1 MQQAPASSGNPATC
15 KMRESTVA
23 GARADAKAREGFI
36 ADKCHVAISR
46 DTRFEGE
53 YDFSTGGHDHGVF
66 PELQNESVRAIRT
79 GDDGA
84 CGIHAAF
91 GSWRPHM
98 KHWYCERARDLIG
111 AALPDTASELCSRV
125 RPQELRLVEAAE
137 TALWNDFVLPYVDAT
152 GRTRP
157 ARNEERSF
165 LHLAK
170 QNPFLRPAIVRQIG
184 IR

>member
-1 MQQAPASSGNPATC
+1 
-15 KMRESTVA
+15 MRGPTVA
-23 GARADAKAREGFI
+23 GAKADAKACEGFN
-36 ADKCHVAISR
+36 ADKCHVSISR
-46 DTRFEGE
+46 DTVFEGE

-66 PELQNESVRAIRT
+66 IELQNESVTAIRT
-79 GDDGA
+79 CDDGA

-91 GSWRPHM
+91 GSWRPRR
-98 KHWYCERARDLIG
+98 KQWYCERARALI
-111 AALPDTASELCSRV
+111 ADALPDTASELRRRV

-157 ARNEERSF
+157 ARHEERSF

-170 QNPFLRPAIVRQIG
+170 QNPFLWPVIAPRFHPGERG
-184 IR
+184 R